1 VIPVAPDSLIRECR
15 TAEDYAAAEAVTRA
29 YVDWLGID
37 LGFQD
42 IDREMAEA
50 AGVEAGSLFFICGP
64 PPKICPSMRM

>member
-1 VIPVAPDSLIRECR
+1 MEPDPLILECR

-42 IDREMAEA
+42 IDREMA
-50 AGVEAGSLFFICGP
+50 SQ
-64 PPKICPSMRM
+64 ST